1 MRKPS
6 TKAIAGLAAFAL
18 PSLVAV
24 VGMCLD
30 RSRLR
35 YNASYA
41 ASIPLMLWSS
51 VILAAVVPGVLI
63 MKSTLSLP
71 RRIAL
76 TAAMLCLLALE
87 CGLTL
92 YIVLTEALG

>member
-1 MRKPS
+1 MRKRS
-6 TKAIAGLAAFAL
+6 IKAIAGLAAFAL

-35 YNASYA
+35 YNVSYA

-51 VILAAVVPGVLI
+51 VILAAVVPGVDGRPISSRKRNGSYRHTCQMSRCTVVTWYRKL
-63 MKSTLSLP
+63 
-71 RRIAL
+71 
-76 TAAMLCLLALE
+76 
-87 CGLTL
+87 
-92 YIVLTEALG
+92 